1 LKRET
6 DRVSWLRHAAARI
19 LSRLR
24 PSHRNDARS
33 EPGLVEMGDR
43 WLGYYARPIAKA
55 RRTGVMP
62 AAVLDEQWSDGRLPA
77 ERVLPHVSKDAIVL
91 EIACGV
97 GRVSRFVAP
106 HCGHLHCTDILE
118 EGLLEAR
125 TAMKH
130 YDNVSFH
137 RTNGYD
143 LREFEDGTF
152 DCVYSF
158 TSFFHF
164 DFELVVHYF
173 AEIERVLKP
182 RGVGMI
188 EFKKLTTADELAQ
201 LRTKIERHGG
211 IERYEAMLDKWRY
224 VTREM
229 LDVVCRHNGLA
240 VIDDDVTRFT
250 FRRTRPLAM

>member
-1 LKRET
+1 M
-6 DRVSWLRHAAARI
+6 

-24 PSHRNDARS
+24 ATQRKDSDS
-33 EPGLVEMGDR
+33 EAAIPDKGDR
-43 WLGYYARPIAKA
+43 WRGYYANPIARA
-55 RRTGVMP
+55 RRAGVSP
-62 AAVLDEQWSDGRLPA
+62 ATVLDAEWADGRKPA
-77 ERVLPHVSKDAIVL
+77 EKLLPHVSKDSIVL

-97 GRVSRFVAP
+97 GRVGRFVAP
-106 HCGHLHCTDILE
+106 HCRRLYCTDILD
-118 EGLLEAR
+118 EGLREAR
-125 TAMKH
+125 AALRQ

-143 LREFEDGTF
+143 LRAFESDMF

-182 RGVGMI
+182 AAIGMI
-188 EFKKLTTADELAQ
+188 EFKKLTTDAELAQ
-201 LRTKIERHGG
+201 LMAKIERHGG

-229 LDVVCRHNGLA
+229 LDVVCQRNGFA
-240 VIDDDVTRFT
+240 VIDGDVTRFT
-250 FRRTRPLAM
+250 FRKTRGTAKPAAETGA